1 MTVPRLEESMIP
13 LCVNLEG
20 ALVRTDLEWEMV
32 FGALKK
38 QRWLLLLFPFLLLL
52 GKHRLLRLLARRVEI
67 DATTLP
73 YTEELLTYLRQR
85 RIAGQPIILV
95 AALPLAQAR
104 AVSDHI
110 GIFKDV
116 ISFSGTAGIEERQ
129 RWLIE
134 RYGAGGFDYAGT
146 RASDA
151 RLWQSARIPILVNT
165 PPSLVRR
172 IGATRNPGIL
182 LAPRAL
188 RLRTI
193 LLSMRPDQWVK
204 NLLLF
209 IPVLAAHRMN
219 SAPMLAD
226 SALAFVAFSL
236 AASSNYLF
244 NDLFDLASD
253 RNHPR
258 KRHRPLAAAEISLP
272 CALTTG
278 PLLLL
283 ASLIPA
289 SRLPVGFLMWL
300 ALYLAIAWVYS
311 LMLRQYVLL
320 DVVALACL
328 YTIRVA
334 AGGSATGIRLSFWL
348 LAICLFIFTSLAL
361 AKRCS
366 ELINT
371 PSAGAIAK
379 SGRDYDLRDLNSLSV
394 MGVAS
399 GYMAILVIALYVN
412 SPETAALY
420 SHPMVLWFLCPL
432 TLFWISRLWILVG
445 RGQVEDDPVAF
456 ALRDAVSLVV
466 VVASLLTLLAAL

>member
-52 GKHRLLRLLARRVEI
+52 GKHRLLKIVARRVEI

-104 AVSDHI
+104 AISDQI

-236 AASSNYLF
+236 AASSKLPLQRSVRSRIRPQPPAKASSPSGCRR
-244 NDLFDLASD
+244 DLPALRSD
-253 RNHPR
+253 DRSVATPG
-258 KRHRPLAAAEISLP
+258 ISD
-272 CALTTG
+272 
-278 PLLLL
+278 
-283 ASLIPA
+283 PA

-348 LAICLFIFTSLAL
+348 LAICLFIFRAWRL
-361 AKRCS
+361 
-366 ELINT
+366 
-371 PSAGAIAK
+371 PSVV
-379 SGRDYDLRDLNSLSV
+379 LN
-394 MGVAS
+394 
-399 GYMAILVIALYVN
+399 
-412 SPETAALY
+412 
-420 SHPMVLWFLCPL
+420 
-432 TLFWISRLWILVG
+432 
-445 RGQVEDDPVAF
+445 
-456 ALRDAVSLVV
+456 
-466 VVASLLTLLAAL
+466 